1 MLAPPTMMKD
11 IITNIN
17 KIKSPDKSDKT
28 KLNETRNVITTKI
41 DKKI

>member
-17 KIKSPDKSDKT
+17 KNKSPDKSDKT

-41 DKKI
+41 DKDF